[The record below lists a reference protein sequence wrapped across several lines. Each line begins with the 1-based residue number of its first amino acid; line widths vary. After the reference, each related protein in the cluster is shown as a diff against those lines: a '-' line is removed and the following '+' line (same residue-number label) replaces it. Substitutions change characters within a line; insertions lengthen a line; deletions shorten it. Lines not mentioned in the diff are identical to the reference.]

1 MLRGAIFDLDGT
13 LLDTMPAW
21 DTLGERYLRTL
32 GINPR
37 PNLRE
42 ALRPLSLTQAAQYL
56 RQAYDLS
63 LPEEAILSGV
73 NALIRRLYEEEALPK
88 PGAEAFLRQLARRG
102 VKMCIATATDAS
114 LAQAALHRCG
124 LADCF
129 SAILTCGMVGA
140 GKGSPAIYRAALA
153 HLGTSR
159 ADTLVFEDA
168 VHAMQ
173 TARADGFRVVAVQ
186 DASEPSPDTA
196 RALAEI
202 YLRSYDPCVIQQF
215 LHTKEATP

>member
-1 MLRGAIFDLDGT
+1 MVRGAIFDLDGT
-13 LLDTMPAW
+13 LLNTMPAW
-21 DTLGERYLRTL
+21 DALGERYLRTL
-32 GINPR
+32 GIEPR
-37 PNLRE
+37 PGLRE
-42 ALRPLSLTQAAQYL
+42 ALRPLSLMQAARYL
-56 RQAYDLS
+56 RQAYGLS
-63 LPEEAILSGV
+63 LPEEAILAGV

-102 VKMCIATATDAS
+102 VRMCIATATDAA
-114 LAQAALHRCG
+114 LAHAALHRCG

-140 GKGSPAIYRAALA
+140 GKDNPAIYRAALA

-168 VHAMQ
+168 VHAIQ

-186 DASEPSPDTA
+186 DESEPSPETA
-196 RALAEI
+196 RALAEV
-202 YLRSYDPCVIQQF
+202 YLPSFDPCEIQQF
-215 LHTKEATP
+215 FPTKEATS